1 MSVLPLVSLEIG
13 DAAMARRV
21 SMVETD
27 DTEHAFHHALL
38 AYRILMIKQAKEEAM
53 RAPLAALTERGL
65 RAILDNVW
73 SLARLGF
80 TDLLAPALVGEYLA
94 AFQTVNAGDIDPV
107 VLQKLARAYAE
118 KVGDYFHQTS
128 TQALLQGFNT
138 YVNRRVPPKI
148 AAERILDAYGLTPR
162 QVTALV
168 HLKDPEA
175 VASGVLQVRDSRR
188 RQFVAK
194 SLSTRMKNISRQED
208 HTLHQTA
215 KTLAWAWAK
224 EKGTLHESARKI
236 WITAKDERVCPVCGP
251 LHGQRVEVGKP
262 FLDEFGN
269 KIYGPPHM
277 MCRCDIRLLKPISSI
292 RKDVWD
298 AEDERLHPRGEGG
311 RFRTK
316 VRERDTSTIIESA
329 PEGTESSQTPASKI
343 GGPKIGS
350 TSPTSKIGAPKLG
363 GPKIGGPKIGEPHTM
378 EKITSKIQ
386 AALIMAKITPRT
398 PEQIEARRDDQKIAA
413 VMRAQDRIKP
423 RYSGDIE
430 LAPVVKLPGP
440 VYAAVHE
447 HMFDG
452 DYLHLDDSVVFTDLE
467 TAQDH
472 FYEEQ
477 DFVLEQNMRTIA
489 LAMSDQDVDGG
500 FLAVPYHES
509 DLSIRPGEGRKIVGH
524 MDVDSLS
531 LVADA
536 ASDWQ
541 GNVSEP
547 VEVEWWMYEH
557 GEKTERLGSTLVD
570 SWELF
575 TRLDVEADQAPDM
588 MIVRMDT
595 GWMDE
600 PTGQTTDQDHSG
612 TKYGFESW
620 HTRGRYKIVGDDD
633 DAAVLIEPD
642 LPE

>member
-1 MSVLPLVSLEIG
+1 
-13 DAAMARRV
+13 MARRV

-38 AYRILMIKQAKEEAM
+38 AYRILLIKQAKEEAM
-53 RAPLAALTERGL
+53 RAPLAALTERGV
-65 RAILDNVW
+65 RTILDNVW
-73 SLARLGF
+73 SLARLGL

-94 AFQTVNAGDIDPV
+94 AFQAVNAGDVDMAT
-107 VLQKLARAYAE
+107 LNKLARAYAE

-128 TQALLQGFNT
+128 TQALLSGFNT

-148 AAERILDAYGLTPR
+148 AFDRMIEAYGLTPR
-162 QVTALV
+162 QITAMV
-168 HLKDPEA
+168 NLKEAAA
-175 VASGVLQVRDSRR
+175 VASNRPRVPDQQR
-188 RQFVAK
+188 RQYVAK
-194 SLSTRMKNISRQED
+194 SLSTRMRNISRQED
-208 HTLHQTA
+208 HTLRQTA
-215 KTLAWAWAK
+215 KTLAWAWAQD
-224 EKGTLHESARKI
+224 KGLLHESARKI

-251 LHGQRVEVGKP
+251 LHGQRVPVDQP
-262 FLDEFGN
+262 FLDEDGN

-277 MCRCDIRLLKPISSI
+277 MCRCDIRLLKPVSKI
-292 RKDVWD
+292 RKDLWD
-298 AEDERLHPRGEGG
+298 AVDEREHPRGNDG
-311 RFRTK
+311 RWVK
-316 VRERDTSTIIESA
+316 VRERDTSTIIETA

-343 GGPKIGS
+343 GGSKIGG
-350 TSPTSKIGAPKLG
+350 TSPTSKIG
-363 GPKIGGPKIGEPHTM
+363 GPKIGAPKIEAKPALSR
-378 EKITSKIQ
+378 ITQ
-386 AALIMAKITPRT
+386 AITASLITAKIKADP
-398 PEQIEARRDDQKIAA
+398 PERIRARRDEQKIAA

-423 RYSGDIE
+423 RYTGDIE
-430 LAPVVKLPGP
+430 LSPVVSLPSP
-440 VYAAVHE
+440 VYAAVFE

-452 DYLHLDDSVVFTDLE
+452 EDYLNLDDSVVFTDLE

-472 FYEEQ
+472 FYQEQ

-500 FLAVPYHES
+500 FLAVPYNEH
-509 DLSIRPGEGRKIVGH
+509 DLNIRPGEGRKIVGH

-531 LVADA
+531 LIADA

-547 VEVEWWMYEH
+547 VEVEWWMYEY
-557 GEKTERLGSTLVD
+557 GEKSERLGTTLVD

-575 TRLDVEADQAPDM
+575 TRLDVEAEQAPEM
-588 MIVRMDT
+588 LIVRLDT

-600 PTGQTTDQDHSG
+600 ESGQTTDQDHSG

-620 HTRGRYKIVGDDD
+620 HTRGRYKVVGDDD